1 MVYYK
6 MTDYNL
12 LGFDRAR
19 NKRKK
24 YEAKLQN
31 KKTGEIYAVPFGQM
45 GYEQYRDK
53 IGYYKTLDHL
63 DDKRRENFLKRNA
76 HNIREGYYSPGYL
89 SAFYLW

>member
-1 MVYYK
+1 MTYYK

-24 YEAKLQN
+24 YEAKLEN
-31 KKTGEIYAVPFGQM
+31 KKTGKIYAVPFGAM
-45 GYEQYRDK
+45 GYEQYFDK
-53 IGYYKTLDHL
+53 LGYYKNLNHL
-63 DDKRRENFLKRNA
+63 DKKRRENFLKRNA
-76 HNIREGYYSPGYL
+76 HNIKEGYYSPSFF